1 MIYQLKF
8 WEAVSY
14 ILAGVLALLALFGI
28 IPAEYALGAGAILA
42 VILSIL
48 RFFGIDPQFRKRLW

>member
-42 VILSIL
+42 IILSVL
-48 RFFGIDPQFRKRLW
+48 RFFGIDPQFRNRLW